1 MMNLETKIRETIQK
15 YGMLSHGDSVLLGVS
30 GGPDSVALFHLMLG
44 LREELGL
51 RMAVAHLIH
60 GLRGDEARED
70 ARFVA
75 HLADQWAI
83 PFYLKEVDLP
93 RVKLAR
99 GKGNMEALG
108 RKERYDFFVHVAEN
122 CTLNKVA
129 TAHTRDDQAE
139 TVVMWFL
146 RGSGRRGLSGISPVR
161 HLKGEGTGTSDSLLV
176 RPLIEASRQEI
187 LAYLV
192 DRNFDYR
199 TDSTNLDCRLLR
211 NWTRHQLLPQL
222 RERFDDGVSGRLAQL
237 AEIFRDE
244 EKILDEITQRSLERL
259 GSDGSLMVGAL
270 LREDKAMQRRL
281 IRAWVESNSDSL
293 RGMAFSYVEMVLDFM
308 AQGPSQGR
316 LSLPKGWD
324 LVKEYDAIRLE
335 RTRRIKPGQICY
347 SYTLPREGALVV
359 PEAGVRFQSLRS
371 SHVSPDARPQY
382 EFEAYFDSSSLPEPL
397 TVRNFRTGDC
407 FQPLGMT
414 GHKKVKDLFIEKK
427 IPLSVRWT
435 LPILVAGEEVIW
447 IPRYGRSELAKM
459 GLKAREILQVRV
471 VPLDG

>member
-108 RKERYDFFVHVAEN
+108 RKERYDFFAHVAEN

-161 HLKGEGTGTSDSLLV
+161 HLNGEGTGTSDLLLV

-222 RERFDDGVSGRLAQL
+222 RERID
-237 AEIFRDE
+237 
-244 EKILDEITQRSLERL
+244 
-259 GSDGSLMVGAL
+259 
-270 LREDKAMQRRL
+270 
-281 IRAWVESNSDSL
+281 
-293 RGMAFSYVEMVLDFM
+293 
-308 AQGPSQGR
+308 
-316 LSLPKGWD
+316 
-324 LVKEYDAIRLE
+324 
-335 RTRRIKPGQICY
+335 
-347 SYTLPREGALVV
+347 
-359 PEAGVRFQSLRS
+359 
-371 SHVSPDARPQY
+371 
-382 EFEAYFDSSSLPEPL
+382 
-397 TVRNFRTGDC
+397 
-407 FQPLGMT
+407 
-414 GHKKVKDLFIEKK
+414 
-427 IPLSVRWT
+427 
-435 LPILVAGEEVIW
+435 
-447 IPRYGRSELAKM
+447 
-459 GLKAREILQVRV
+459 
-471 VPLDG
+471 

>member
-108 RKERYDFFVHVAEN
+108 RKERYDFFAHVAEN

-161 HLKGEGTGTSDSLLV
+161 HLKGEGTGPSDSLLV

-192 DRNFDYR
+192 DRNLDYR

-222 RERFDDGVSGRLAQL
+222 RERIDGGVSGRLAQL

-244 EKILDEITQRSLERL
+244 EKLLHEITQRSLERL
-259 GSDGSLMVGAL
+259 GGDGSLMVGAL

-281 IRAWVESNSDSL
+281 IRAWVESNDHSL
-293 RGMAFSYVEMVLDFM
+293 RGMAFSTVEMVLDFM

-316 LSLPKGWD
+316 LSLPMGWD

-371 SHVSPDARPQY
+371 SYVSPHARPQN
-382 EFEAYFDSSSLPEPL
+382 EFEAFFDSSSLPEPL

-414 GHKKVKDLFIEKK
+414 GHKKVKDLFIDKK
-427 IPLSVRWT
+427 IPLSVRRT
-435 LPILVAGEEVIW
+435 LPILVAGEEVLW
-447 IPRYGRSELAKM
+447 IPCYGRSELAKA
-459 GLKAREILQVRV
+459 GPKAREILQVRV
-471 VPLDG
+471 VPLAK